1 MRTDIGRLILC
12 LGELTPDGAYGPK
25 PTSLVAPH
33 MCAFTGK
40 ADFRKLT
47 KSLLAALC
55 VDPLHQ
61 LEGNPLGTFEE
72 SKPPTDVIHLI
83 AQHVHPVGHQVAG
96 HRGDIIDA

>member
-1 MRTDIGRLILC
+1 MKQNFTYADGHWATFSLAIADI
-12 LGELTPDGAYGPK
+12 A
-25 PTSLVAPH
+25 SAPH
-33 MCAFTGK
+33 MCAFRGK